1 MIESLHIGGRTAG
14 HGQGHLQGLG
24 PDQDLGPSQNPD
36 HGPGQGPDLVLLDP
50 TSPGISER
58 EKGNTIFTACF
69 MILGF
74 LLIKHVVIKDEDKI
88 SWCISSSIIDI

>member
-24 PDQDLGPSQNPD
+24 PDQDLGPGQSPD

-58 EKGNTIFTACF
+58 EKGNHIFTACF

-74 LLIKHVVIKDEDKI
+74 LLIKHVVIKDEEKI